1 MVANGRVHPALEPM
15 MRIQEAAG
23 EEKKRNS
30 DCQHLGWQKRKG
42 LCKMKHQRC
51 IVGIPQRNAILPSC
65 TPRTEHTNKLFHV
78 KDFCLVVNASS
89 AKNFWPSQKRRASL
103 CGARKASRPKARSQK
118 DFKVPPFYSLS
129 FFPIHV
135 QKKFLQVVQVRR
147 HLPRHSSAARFLLGP
162 SSFLLV
168 CDLVASSSV
177 LHEPSPSLSSRAF
190 ALHAQHERISKV
202 T

>member
-78 KDFCLVVNASS
+78 KDFCLVVNASFCQKFLAITEETRVPLRSSEGKPTQS
-89 AKNFWPSQKRRASL
+89 AITKRFQSAAILLSLFLSNSRSKKVSTSCPSASSLAQTLFCCPFSSGPFKLPSRLRSCCFFKRSTRT
-103 CGARKASRPKARSQK
+103 Q
-118 DFKVPPFYSLS
+118 SLS
-129 FFPIHV
+129 VFSRFC
-135 QKKFLQVVQVRR
+135 
-147 HLPRHSSAARFLLGP
+147 SSCAA
-162 SSFLLV
+162 
-168 CDLVASSSV
+168 
-177 LHEPSPSLSSRAF
+177 
-190 ALHAQHERISKV
+190 
-202 T
+202 